1 MNSWTHIAVVRSG
14 DNFLLFQDGTLYG
27 TVANPGVVLPN
38 LAAPLYVGDA
48 FGSDTLQ
55 MYMDEFRISRSARW
69 TTNFTPPAAPY
80 EAPTPTPTN
89 TATFTPTVTNT
100 PTITLTATTTPVYT
114 STITPT
120 GTLPTSTPTSTPA
133 SVVATTTPN
142 PGNVSIVT
150 VPAVITINESNT
162 NTNDI
167 SSGSSGT
174 SGSGGSFSAVTPVP
188 YSGQGG
194 VAAFGGLSCG
204 GYYIRARVYVDDNQ
218 DKMMS
223 PAEGITGLQVFFM
236 DQTYARL
243 GSTYSLDGKAEFCI
257 PVTQYGKS
265 VLIDIP
271 YLQLFGTLQIPDQ
284 PNQDLEI
291 WFPGEPPVLPLF
303 LP

>member
-1 MNSWTHIAVVRSG
+1 M
-14 DNFLLFQDGTLYG
+14 
-27 TVANPGVVLPN
+27 
-38 LAAPLYVGDA
+38 
-48 FGSDTLQ
+48 
-55 MYMDEFRISRSARW
+55 
-69 TTNFTPPAAPY
+69 
-80 EAPTPTPTN
+80 
-89 TATFTPTVTNT
+89 
-100 PTITLTATTTPVYT
+100 
-114 STITPT
+114 
-120 GTLPTSTPTSTPA
+120 
-133 SVVATTTPN
+133 
-142 PGNVSIVT
+142 VS
-150 VPAVITINESNT
+150 
-162 NTNDI
+162 
-167 SSGSSGT
+167 
-174 SGSGGSFSAVTPVP
+174 SGGSFSAVTPVP